1 MAVIAFDFL
10 SGRMVTRVAAASWSW
25 TRELSAEGSFEC
37 TVSDVAEAARQN
49 LVENAREW
57 RTVLVDADWVDGPTG
72 RVLDVHASGIVHS
85 RKFEDSKATFSCAG
99 FASILSRLLVVNHE
113 LANRKISGQILDHE
127 SEDIVVPPDWQMS
140 HGGALAD
147 IMVKMLTEAGS
158 YVDLPVTL
166 PDYEGGTNNRVY
178 YSTDLATV
186 LDRFNDLSN
195 VENGPEYQFTP
206 HIIDGLLSHSLDL
219 GHPELRP
226 EVHRIDGT
234 LDGVPVTD
242 VTMDASGA
250 DMATDVW
257 ASGGKQDDK
266 ILVSRA
272 TSASLT
278 DRGWP
283 QLMVADTSHQ
293 SVSEIDTLAAHARV
307 TLQRGS
313 EPSEVFSFKVG
324 RDYATISPGDWVD
337 LRWQSWFMPT
347 PKWWALKVLQV
358 SGDEGEWLSVSCRER
373 VENYGSL

>member
-147 IMVKMLTEAGS
+147 IMVKMLMEAGS
-158 YVDLPVTL
+158 YIDLPVTL

-226 EVHRIDGT
+226 EVHRIDAT

-242 VTMDASGA
+242 VTLDASGA

-272 TSASLT
+272 TSTSLT

-347 PKWWALKVLQV
+347 PK
-358 SGDEGEWLSVSCRER
+358 
-373 VENYGSL
+373 